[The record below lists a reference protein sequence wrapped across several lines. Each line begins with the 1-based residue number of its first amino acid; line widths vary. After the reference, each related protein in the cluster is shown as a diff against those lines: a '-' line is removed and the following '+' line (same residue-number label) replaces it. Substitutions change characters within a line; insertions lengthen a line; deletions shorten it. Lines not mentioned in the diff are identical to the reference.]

1 MATSLQARCV
11 FLGAPGAGKGTQA
24 KRVAEATG
32 LVHISTGDLLREEVK
47 SGSQLGMEAKGFMDA
62 GKLVPDQVIIDMVK
76 ARIAAPQNCGPVQ
89 NSGGASIG
97 DANSTGGNSWILDG
111 FPRTLPQAEAL
122 DANLSSDNA
131 LTHVISFAV
140 PEAVLMGRLT
150 GRRTCSKCGAIWHI
164 EHKPTSKDGV
174 CDQCG
179 GELTQR
185 SDDRAEAIGKRLE
198 VYRSQTAPLLAYYV
212 DRGVL
217 REIDANRSPEVVFQ
231 ELLSRMQ

>member
-1 MATSLQARCV
+1 MTSSLTARCV

-24 KRVAEATG
+24 KRVAEKVA
-32 LVHISTGDLLREEVK
+32 LAHISTGDMLRAEVK
-47 SGSQLGMEAKGFMDA
+47 SGSELGAQARTFMDQ

-76 ARIAAPQNCGPVQ
+76 ERIRKPDAQAA
-89 NSGGASIG
+89 
-97 DANSTGGNSWILDG
+97 WILDG

-122 DANLSSDNA
+122 DANLSGDNA

-140 PEAVLMGRLT
+140 PEDVLMGRLT

-164 EHKPTSKDGV
+164 ENKPTKQEGI
-174 CDQCG
+174 CDACG

-185 SDDRAEAIGKRLE
+185 SDDRPEAIGKRLE
-198 VYRSQTAPLLAYYV
+198 EYRSLTAPLLAYYG

-217 REIDANRSPEVVFQ
+217 REIDANRSPDVVFE
-231 ELLSRMQ
+231 ELLNLMQ

>member
-1 MATSLQARCV
+1 MNSSLTARSV

-24 KRVAEATG
+24 KRVAADSG
-32 LVHISTGDLLREEVK
+32 VAHISTGDLLREEVK
-47 SGSQLGMEAKGFMDA
+47 SGSALGADAKTYMDA
-62 GKLVPDQVIIDMVK
+62 GKLVPDQLIIDMVK
-76 ARIAAPQNCGPVQ
+76 ARIEGPGLAEGA
-89 NSGGASIG
+89 GG
-97 DANSTGGNSWILDG
+97 WILDG

-122 DANLSSDNA
+122 DNNLSGDNA

-140 PEAVLMGRLT
+140 PEEVLMGRLT

-164 EHKPTSKDGV
+164 EHKPTSKDGI

-185 SDDRAEAIGKRLE
+185 SDDREEAIAKRLQ
-198 VYRSQTAPLLAYYV
+198 VYRSQTAPLLAYYR

-217 REIDANRSPEVVFQ
+217 REIDANRSPDVVFQ
-231 ELLSRMQ
+231 ELLTQMQ